1 MQRSVRTLKLC
12 MLKSGN
18 KEANHRVVF
27 LSLFLF
33 CFVLFYFFNNSSAKQ
48 NDFFLLKATYALV
61 KGLNPLISTPSDFSW
76 IWKIQTFPACEILVS
91 RVRNPIYLVGGS
103 NHFHQGVHCKVT
115 QSESSI
121 HQVHFEQPLRDRGCH
136 KPSYTRV
143 LNPI

>member
-1 MQRSVRTLKLC
+1 MKRLTKKNYPPIGSRRRKDISMQRSVRTLKLC

-33 CFVLFYFFNNSSAKQ
+33 CFIFLIILVLSRMI
-48 NDFFLLKATYALV
+48 FFLLKATYALV

-103 NHFHQGVHCKVT
+103 NHFRQGVHCKVT

-121 HQVHFEQPLRDRGCH
+121 H
-136 KPSYTRV
+136 
-143 LNPI
+143 